1 MLEEP
6 FAECTAPSDRSRVFP
21 LLPPE
26 LFDRVISFLPPNE
39 VPCTV
44 RLLNSA
50 AAAHL
55 SSPAHR
61 TVHVS
66 QCAPVHAFLWRWL
79 RPDSTRN
86 LTRRQ
91 REQLLCLTASSG
103 CLVNLT
109 ALVCGS
115 QQPAEPTCTP
125 SSGPAPE
132 ARRPKPYRPTAL
144 GTAVTCP
151 LDNRTSHFQCRLS
164 EEALEAAAASGH
176 QDCCSWLLSH
186 GCPCDQEGVLAAAAG
201 GGHVPLCAWL
211 VQKQGLTPHPRAL
224 YAAARGGHTPAV
236 AWLKTQL
243 QQQGVEWDPGRLLV
257 AAAAGCS
264 LVEVQEEHEA
274 FMEQHR
280 MSHQQQ
286 HERQH
291 TVNLPQLQHGGDG
304 EQPPLPA
311 QLQPHQSHHG
321 ATVPS
326 RLHLLRSPPLPKA
339 ATLRL
344 ATGAA
349 AASSSPDW
357 QLKTHWLAAQL
368 QMHAPAAGAVPGST
382 AGGPLAPAAL
392 STDLGCEQLLIS
404 QSDWRDR
411 LAVLVRQLG
420 LPAELWARPL
430 SVMALHAAQAG
441 NMEALRELRAM
452 GAYLDCNTAVHAAA
466 GGQLGA
472 LRELC
477 GWGCGPVGWGA
488 AEEAAR
494 RGHVGVLEWLLERHK
509 EEGEEG
515 RDEEEG
521 STLGSDSGRGALS
534 SRLLCYAVEA
544 GGVGVMAWLRGRGCP
559 WGPEVVCAAAEGGS
573 EEQLE
578 WLAQHG
584 CPMGVSNS
592 GLLHDRLSLLVQRR
606 ERCRAQCAHTP
617 QFLFSPLAHS
627 PLCRLPEAWDP
638 VSIASGRRHMPTYA
652 SSVCRS
658 CHSYHDLLGEQN
670 G

>member
-1 MLEEP
+1 M
-6 FAECTAPSDRSRVFP
+6 APSDRSRVFP

-61 TVHVS
+61 TVHLS
-66 QCAPVHAFLWRWL
+66 QPSPHHAFFWRWL

-103 CLVNLT
+103 CLVNLS
-109 ALVCGS
+109 ALVGGS
-115 QQPAEPTCTP
+115 PQPAEPTSTP
-125 SSGPAPE
+125 SSGPASQ
-132 ARRPKPYRPTAL
+132 ARKPKPPRRPTAP
-144 GTAVTCP
+144 GTAAPCSPYNSTP
-151 LDNRTSHFQCRLS
+151 RFQCRLT

-201 GGHVPLCAWL
+201 GGHLPLCAWL
-211 VQKQGLTPHPRAL
+211 VQDQGLTPHPRAL
-224 YAAARGGHTPAV
+224 YAAARGGHTPVV

-243 QQQGVEWDPGRLLV
+243 AQQRVEWDPGRLLV

-264 LVEVQEEHEA
+264 LAEVQGEHEA
-274 FMEQHR
+274 FMQQHR
-280 MSHQQQ
+280 LSHQQQ
-286 HERQH
+286 HQRQH
-291 TVNLPQLQHGGDG
+291 TIHLPQQGQ
-304 EQPPLPA
+304 QPPGQAL
-311 QLQPHQSHHG
+311 LQQHQIHHR
-321 ATVPS
+321 VP
-326 RLHLLRSPPLPKA
+326 RLSHLLRSPPLPKA

-349 AASSSPDW
+349 AASSSLDW
-357 QLKTHWLAAQL
+357 KVKTHWLAAQL
-368 QMHAPAAGAVPGST
+368 QVHVPAAGAVPDNA
-382 AGGPLAPAAL
+382 AGTPLAPAAFG
-392 STDLGCEQLLIS
+392 SDLGCEQLLMS
-404 QSDWRDR
+404 QPDWRDR
-411 LAVLVRQLG
+411 LAVLVRQLA
-420 LPAELWARPL
+420 LPGELWARPL
-430 SVMALHAAQAG
+430 AVMALHAAQAG
-441 NMEALRELRAM
+441 NMEALRELRGM

-477 GWGCGPVGWGA
+477 EWGCGPVGWGA
-488 AEEAAR
+488 GEEAAR
-494 RGHVGVLEWLLERHK
+494 GGHLSVVQWLLNWRE
-509 EEGEEG
+509 EEGEESG
-515 RDEEEG
+515 GEEEEEEQG
-521 STLGSDSGRGALS
+521 GTVGWDSGRGALS

-559 WGPEVVCAAAEGGS
+559 WGPEVVCAAAERGS

-584 CPMGVSNS
+584 CPMGVSNGFS
-592 GLLHDRLSLLVQRR
+592 VRACLSLVVMRPQSTVPFLAARTQSALPALARGLEPQYPPLSADTVCQLMSRPSVAIFTCIMNSYEGVLTGR
-606 ERCRAQCAHTP
+606 ERA
-617 QFLFSPLAHS
+617 SPKSLATVQLHS
-627 PLCRLPEAWDP
+627 
-638 VSIASGRRHMPTYA
+638 
-652 SSVCRS
+652 
-658 CHSYHDLLGEQN
+658 
-670 G
+670 